1 MNTLQQLTLAAA
13 VTAAAAATEARAQ
26 SDLQLPLMY
35 GAQGL
40 TANPAALQDH
50 KVTISLPGV
59 SFGTATPFAVADV
72 GEVRDG
78 TLYLDA
84 ARFTDAVAGVERD
97 PSMVARIETLGF
109 NYSTGKWQA
118 GLSHAFRTD
127 GTLGI
132 PEGLA
137 QLAAYGNGPYV
148 GQTLEV
154 APRLRAQAYQEFA
167 LHGAYAIADGLTV
180 GARLK
185 YLAGAGA
192 LVAQDASLGI
202 YTDPD
207 LYQATV
213 TSDATLRS
221 AGVPVTFDG
230 FGVDIGGL
238 DGLAGAGSGFGFDL
252 GATYRPTEE
261 LEFGFAV
268 RDIGSINW
276 DRDARAHTSAGTY
289 TFEGYRGDVFSEEG
303 TAQFDVAGVLDSV
316 IAAVEFE
323 SAAEAFRTDLPAT
336 LQATASYRFAERTR
350 LDATVVATE
359 GERWRSGFGVGLT
372 QGFGKF
378 GKFGQV
384 GVLGGARTGG
394 AFVGANLTVDVFGP
408 QFYVACDNLLTA
420 FNMAGGRDAHVRAG
434 INLAFGAI
442 KKRRSVKGFYDTKVE
457 GINK

>member
-1 MNTLQQLTLAAA
+1 MNTLQQLSLVAAAVA
-13 VTAAAAATEARAQ
+13 VTAAPADLRAQ

-40 TANPAALQDH
+40 TANPAKLQNH
-50 KVTISLPGV
+50 KITVTLPGV
-59 SFGTATPFAVADV
+59 SFGTATPFAVDDV

-84 ARFTDAVAGVERD
+84 AHFTEAVAGVERD
-97 PSMVARIETLGF
+97 PSMTGRIESLGF

-118 GLSHAFRTD
+118 GFSHAARVD
-127 GTLGI
+127 GSFGI

-154 APRLRAQAYQEFA
+154 APRLSAQVYQEYA
-167 LHGAYAIADGLTV
+167 LHGAYAVTDEITV

-185 YLAGAGA
+185 YLDGAGA
-192 LVAQDASLGI
+192 LVAKDASLAI

-213 TSDATLRS
+213 TSEATLRS
-221 AGVPVTFDG
+221 AGVPVAFDG
-230 FGVDIGGL
+230 LGVDVGGL
-238 DGLAGAGSGFGFDL
+238 DGVGGAGSGFGFDL

-261 LEFGFAV
+261 LEIGLSA

-276 DRDARAHTSAGTY
+276 DGEDARAHRSAGTY

-316 IAAVEFE
+316 TAAVEFE
-323 SAAEAFRTDLPAT
+323 TEAEAFRTSLPT
-336 LQATASYRFAERTR
+336 TVQATASYTVGEQTTV
-350 LDATVVATE
+350 DATVVAVQ
-359 GERWRSGFGVGLT
+359 GEQWRSGFGVGVT
-372 QGFGKF
+372 REF

-394 AFVGANLTVDVFGP
+394 AFVGANVTVDIFGP
-408 QFYVACDNLLTA
+408 QLYVACDNLLTA
-420 FNMAGGRDAHVRAG
+420 FDMAGGRDAHVRAG
-434 INLAFGAI
+434 LNLALGAI
-442 KKRRSVKGFYDTKVE
+442 KKHRTVKGFYDTKVE